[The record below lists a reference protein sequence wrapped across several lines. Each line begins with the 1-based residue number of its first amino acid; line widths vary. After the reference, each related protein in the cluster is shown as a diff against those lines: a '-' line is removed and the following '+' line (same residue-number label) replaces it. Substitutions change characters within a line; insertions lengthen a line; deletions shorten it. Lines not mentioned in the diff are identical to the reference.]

1 MKFGAIL
8 RLELH
13 TLREAADDWAG
24 VGRGLDAAAGDFAA
38 GVASPIGG
46 KAHWEGKDADE
57 AAATCD
63 GIRLDIEAV
72 AKEARALGRYL
83 SDVVS
88 GSGDGLGSG
97 NLTDLQRDAHD
108 LLAEITGEGMTVDE
122 ENNTVRWAAVTGPN
136 PSPEVREQVDEMRR
150 KADGFTGRVTALC
163 AKADSLDASLAAV
176 LPVIFGTKDTFRTEN
191 RQVTDGRAGL
201 EDRWTEAQ
209 MAVVSKMLRHK
220 FGYDDAA
227 DLLDHFL
234 EGGGEPYEIDADD
247 LLADCPPFQKDVQT
261 SLAQV
266 AAGDRPEGAFSTE
279 WAASDSGFE
288 SEAQRN
294 WYYGLYHFQYR
305 LVGTKDGGEISYHV
319 EVRKRYDWGTPSEH
333 RGDLEKSLAGYEV
346 VDIEQADVAELNRV
360 GLAQDFDV
368 HGTTG
373 ERTGR
378 Y

>member
-8 RLELH
+8 GLELH
-13 TLREAADDWAG
+13 TLQAAADDWAG

-38 GVASPIGG
+38 DVAGPIGG
-46 KAHWEGKDADE
+46 KEHWAGDDADK
-57 AAATCD
+57 AGAVCD

-72 AKEARALGRYL
+72 GTEAKALGRYL

-88 GSGDGLGSG
+88 GSGDDRGNG
-97 NLTDLQRDAHD
+97 NLTELQRDARD
-108 LLAEITGEGMTVDE
+108 LLTEISGEGMTLDE
-122 ENNTVRWAAVTGPN
+122 ENGTVRWAAVTGPD
-136 PSPEVREQVDEMRR
+136 PSPEARGRLEETER
-150 KADGFTGRVTALC
+150 KADAFGKRVRALC
-163 AKADSLDASLAAV
+163 ARADSLDAALAAV

-201 EDRWTEAQ
+201 EDHWTEAQ

-266 AAGDRPEGAFSTE
+266 ASGDRPEGAFSTE
-279 WAASDSGFE
+279 WTASESGYE

-305 LVGTKDGGEISYHV
+305 LVGTKDGGEIAYHV

-360 GLAQDFDV
+360 GLARDFDV
-368 HGTTG
+368 KGTTG